1 MKGIMKGQMLHLRKI
16 EDHPNKWHTCYEVI
30 CQNTWNH
37 HCPNE
42 GTPEATIDFCYPA
55 VVITGMPK
63 CGTSATYDLLSRYSG
78 AILMFEKENCP
89 YTRRRSHWEYFHT
102 LPRAHEVTPGRL
114 LIDGCIDTQKNLMLR
129 RLLHEPETLYIVMT
143 RNYADM
149 VWSSYNFW
157 CKREYDGFDC
167 DNTRWVSTCS
177 CFVVWF
183 CMIFAWLV
191 ASRRGEARLV
201 GRGGV
206 GWVPRAVM
214 KLTLNQDLYRVRVAS
229 CDGDK
234 LSLSTPSVPSR
245 PLLASSELPFSHSYH
260 FCLSCVCI

>member
-1 MKGIMKGQMLHLRKI
+1 MVDCSFGKAKATTSLLSLFFWSLCLLSVLPRPGPIIAHALYDRVEIPGEHKNSSMFANSKTASEWSKANAWELPIMKGIMKGQMLHLRKI
-16 EDHPNKWHTCYEVI
+16 EDHPNKWHTCYEVV
-30 CQNTWNH
+30 CQNTWNR
-37 HCPNE
+37 HCPAE

-63 CGTSATYDLLSRYSG
+63 CGTSATYDLLSRYTG

-102 LPRAHEVTPGRL
+102 LPRARDVTPGRL

-157 CKREYDGFDC
+157 CKREYDGDDC
-167 DNTRWVSTCS
+167 DNTRWVSDCS
-177 CFVVWF
+177 
-183 CMIFAWLV
+183 
-191 ASRRGEARLV
+191 G
-201 GRGGV
+201 
-206 GWVPRAVM
+206 
-214 KLTLNQDLYRVRVAS
+214 
-229 CDGDK
+229 
-234 LSLSTPSVPSR
+234 
-245 PLLASSELPFSHSYH
+245 
-260 FCLSCVCI
+260 